1 MQFQIDNVSSKAT
14 LIKRNKIKRIIV
26 ATIWLLARGMKKYKF
41 YKKIILNEK
50 FTRNNN
56 KSNLNKKIKVSL
68 SGKTKIISG
77 NIFAK
82 EKGNSQ
88 IKVKAGQ
95 KIIGK
100 IKTSN
105 K

>member
-1 MQFQIDNVSSKAT
+1 
-14 LIKRNKIKRIIV
+14 
-26 ATIWLLARGMKKYKF
+26 MK
-41 YKKIILNEK
+41 NSPE
-50 FTRNNN
+50 NNN
-56 KSNLNKKIKVSL
+56 KLNLNKKIKVSL

-77 NIFAK
+77 NIFSK
-82 EKGNSQ
+82 EKESSQ

>member
-1 MQFQIDNVSSKAT
+1 
-14 LIKRNKIKRIIV
+14 
-26 ATIWLLARGMKKYKF
+26 MK
-41 YKKIILNEK
+41 NPSE
-50 FTRNNN
+50 NNN
-56 KSNLNKKIKVSL
+56 KINLNKKIKVSL

-82 EKGNSQ
+82 EKENSQ

-100 IKTSN
+100 IKTS
-105 K
+105 KK

>member
-1 MQFQIDNVSSKAT
+1 
-14 LIKRNKIKRIIV
+14 
-26 ATIWLLARGMKKYKF
+26 MK
-41 YKKIILNEK
+41 NSPE
-50 FTRNNN
+50 NNN

-68 SGKTKIISG
+68 NGKTKIISG

-82 EKGNSQ
+82 QKGNNQ

>member
-1 MQFQIDNVSSKAT
+1 MLPLYGCWQEELKNISIYQKDKFK
-14 LIKRNKIKRIIV
+14 
-26 ATIWLLARGMKKYKF
+26 MK
-41 YKKIILNEK
+41 NSPE
-50 FTRNNN
+50 NNN

-77 NIFAK
+77 NIFS
-82 EKGNSQ
+82 KGKGSNQ
-88 IKVKAGQ
+88 IKVEAGQ
-95 KIIGK
+95 KITGK

>member
-1 MQFQIDNVSSKAT
+1 
-14 LIKRNKIKRIIV
+14 
-26 ATIWLLARGMKKYKF
+26 MK
-41 YKKIILNEK
+41 NSPE
-50 FTRNNN
+50 NNN

-82 EKGNSQ
+82 QKENSQ

>member
-1 MQFQIDNVSSKAT
+1 
-14 LIKRNKIKRIIV
+14 
-26 ATIWLLARGMKKYKF
+26 MKKPS
-41 YKKIILNEK
+41 E
-50 FTRNNN
+50 NNN

-77 NIFAK
+77 NIFSK
-82 EKGNSQ
+82 EKENNQ

-95 KIIGK
+95 KITGK

>member
-1 MQFQIDNVSSKAT
+1 
-14 LIKRNKIKRIIV
+14 
-26 ATIWLLARGMKKYKF
+26 MK
-41 YKKIILNEK
+41 NPSD
-50 FTRNNN
+50 NNN
-56 KSNLNKKIKVSL
+56 KLNLNKKIKVSL

-77 NIFAK
+77 NIFSK

-95 KIIGK
+95 KITGK
-100 IKTSN
+100 IKKSN